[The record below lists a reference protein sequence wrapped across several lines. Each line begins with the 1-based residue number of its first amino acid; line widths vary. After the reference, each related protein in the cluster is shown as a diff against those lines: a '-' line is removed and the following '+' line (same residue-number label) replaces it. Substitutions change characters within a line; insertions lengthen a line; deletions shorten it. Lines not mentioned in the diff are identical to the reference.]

1 MDNGDWAAL
10 TGVVAAVI
18 SAVSMWLRMWFN
30 DRRDQRAHELE
41 VLKLKKSEGGA

>member
-10 TGVVAAVI
+10 TGVVTAVI
-18 SAVSMWLRMWFN
+18 GAVSMWLRMYFA

-41 VLKLKKSEGGA
+41 VLKLKGGA

>member
-10 TGVVAAVI
+10 AGIVGTVI
-18 SAVSMWLRMWFN
+18 GAVSMWAKMYFA

-41 VLKLKKSEGGA
+41 LLKLKGGA